1 MIISSVKMVKKC
13 IFLTI
18 YQRYRW
24 DYACQFVQSE
34 RGQIVVKVVAD
45 AEQFN
50 QEQQKQLISNTQ
62 ARLGSSLNV
71 TIDIVSALERTAN
84 GKICQ
89 AICTIKDVL

>member
-1 MIISSVKMVKKC
+1 M
-13 IFLTI
+13 
-18 YQRYRW
+18 
-24 DYACQFVQSE
+24 ACQFVQSE

-71 TIDIVSALERTAN
+71 TKDIVSALERTAN
-84 GKICQ
+84 GKIRQ
-89 AICTIKDVL
+89 AICTIKDVQ

>member
-1 MIISSVKMVKKC
+1 M
-13 IFLTI
+13 
-18 YQRYRW
+18 
-24 DYACQFVQSE
+24 
-34 RGQIVVKVVAD
+34 VKVVAD

-71 TIDIVSALERTAN
+71 TIEIVPALERTAN
-84 GKICQ
+84 GKIRQ